1 MRITVIGTG
10 YVGLVTGASLAHL
23 GHQVV
28 CADVNEEKIKLLK
41 SGVMP
46 LWEPGLENMIREVE
60 PRGLLDYSTDA
71 AAFVPASDAVFL
83 TIGTPSSDSGEVDLS
98 ALWSVIASI
107 APLLRKDTLL
117 IIKSTVPAGT
127 CEQIEAY
134 LNPQL
139 SQSLASDFSSI
150 AVAHNPEFL
159 RQGSAVKDFLA
170 PDRIVFGASRP
181 EIHHRLEKIYAGI
194 QSPIIKCSL
203 REAELIKCAS
213 NAFLAM
219 KISYANMMSD
229 LCEALGISIDAVA
242 KGMGLDHR
250 IGSEFLRAGAGYG
263 GSCFPKDLRALM
275 ALAAKEHLDMELLKA
290 TEAINL
296 RRVQVIRRRLEE
308 VLGSLRNKR
317 VTLYGLA
324 FKPNTDDT
332 RESPALRICSMLQEA
347 GARITAYDPVVTCL
361 PDRQINVDVATD
373 MYEAVRGS
381 DCLIL
386 VTDWDQFKCLDW
398 GRLREVMR
406 SPYILDA
413 RNMLD
418 ITVMAEN
425 CQRYG
430 LHYLSLGRPS
440 IAPEVSLT
448 IV

>member
-28 CADVNEEKIKLLK
+28 CVDVNEEKIKLLK
-41 SGVMP
+41 SGIMP
-46 LWEPGLENMIREVE
+46 LWEPGLEDMIRDVE
-60 PRGLLDYSTDA
+60 LQGRLDYSTDA
-71 AAFVPASDAVFL
+71 AASVPASDAVFL
-83 TIGTPSSDSGEVDLS
+83 TIGTPSSASGEVDLS
-98 ALWSVIASI
+98 ALWSVVDSI
-107 APLLRKDTLL
+107 APMLRGDTLL

-134 LNPQL
+134 LHRY
-139 SQSLASDFSSI
+139 
-150 AVAHNPEFL
+150 VAHNPEFL

-181 EIHHRLEKIYAGI
+181 EAHHRLEEIYAAI
-194 QSPIIKCSL
+194 QSPILKCGL

-242 KGMGLDHR
+242 EGMGLDRR

-275 ALAAKEHLDMELLKA
+275 ALAAKEHLDMELLQA
-290 TEAINL
+290 TEAIN
-296 RRVQVIRRRLEE
+296 RQRVQVIRRRLEE
-308 VLGSLRNKR
+308 VLGCLRDKR
-317 VTLYGLA
+317 IAVYGLA

-332 RESPALRICSMLQEA
+332 REAPALGICSMLREA
-347 GARITAYDPVVTCL
+347 GARITAYDPVVTGL
-361 PDRQINVDVATD
+361 PDEQLDVNVAAD
-373 MYEAVRGS
+373 MYEAAEGC
-381 DCLIL
+381 DCVVI
-386 VTDWDQFKCLDW
+386 VTEWEQFNRLDW
-398 GRLREVMR
+398 GRLRKVMR

-418 ITVMAEN
+418 IAVMTGN

-430 LHYLSLGRPS
+430 LHYMSLGRPS
-440 IAPEVSLT
+440 IVPDVLPLT
-448 IV
+448 VVG